1 MLFQSRLGKG
11 KDRSVRQRLVQGL
24 AGKLPFYYGWVVL
37 ACVCAASFS
46 RQGPAVATLSIFV
59 DPMTSDFGWS
69 MTEISLAVSVGGILG
84 AIVSPLIGPVAD
96 RHGARAILCVAVAS
110 TGVALLMLSFTHS
123 LLFFYVFFCTAR
135 MNFTGPY
142 DIGIYGSI
150 VNWFVR
156 RRTFVTSIATVAM
169 MAGLV
174 AMPLIAHFA
183 ILANGWRTAWL
194 MVGLTVLV
202 VGFLPCWLL
211 LVRRPEDLG
220 LRPDG
225 DDTPVSGRREKRNET
240 SASQIAYPVPDTEPA
255 FSRGEALAT
264 PAFWLL
270 SLFTLLVYPVQAG
283 ISLHQAPLLIERGLD
298 PTIAAT
304 AVSTFSLLS
313 AIVGFGYGFWPK
325 RVPLR
330 LALVLTACVMGA
342 SCLVML
348 SIDSALM
355 AYGAAA
361 LFGAG
366 IGGLVTMLPVA
377 WADYFGRSSFGA
389 IRGLALTIQVVAQA
403 MGPLISGVLRDWSG
417 SYDLSLTV
425 LATLAFVG
433 AGAALLAIPPRRPA
447 P

>member
-1 MLFQSRLGKG
+1 MRP
-11 KDRSVRQRLVQGL
+11 RLVHAL
-24 AGKLPFYYGWVVL
+24 AGKLPFYYGWVIL

-84 AIVSPLIGPVAD
+84 ALVSPLIGPIAD
-96 RHGARAILCVAVAS
+96 RHGARVMLCIAVAS
-110 TGVALLMLSFTHS
+110 TGIALLMLSFTNS

-150 VNWFVR
+150 VNWFVQ

-183 ILANGWRTAWL
+183 ILTSGWRTAWL
-194 MVGLTVLV
+194 MIGLTVLV
-202 VGFLPCWLL
+202 VGFLPCWLF

-220 LRPDG
+220 LLPDG
-225 DDTPVSGRREKRNET
+225 DQTLDPGTSDKRNHT
-240 SASQIAYPVPDTEPA
+240 SPENIAKPAPAAEPT
-255 FSRGEALAT
+255 FSRRDALAT

-304 AVSTFSLLS
+304 AVSTFSLFS

-325 RVPLR
+325 QVPLR
-330 LALVLTACVMGA
+330 LALFLTASVMGS

-348 SIDSALM
+348 AIESALM

-389 IRGLALTIQVVAQA
+389 IRGLALTVQVIAQA

-425 LATLAFVG
+425 LATLAFTG
-433 AGAALLAIPPRRPA
+433 AAAALLASPPRIPA
-447 P
+447 R

>member
-1 MLFQSRLGKG
+1 M
-11 KDRSVRQRLVQGL
+11 RQRLVHAL
-24 AGKLPFYYGWVVL
+24 AGKLPFYYGWVIL

-84 AIVSPLIGPVAD
+84 ALVSPLIGPIAD
-96 RHGARAILCVAVAS
+96 RHGARAILCIAVAS
-110 TGVALLMLSFTHS
+110 TGVALLMLSFTNS

-183 ILANGWRTAWL
+183 ILASGWRTAWL
-194 MVGLTVLV
+194 MIGLTVLV
-202 VGFLPCWLL
+202 VGFLPCWLF

-220 LRPDG
+220 LQPDG
-225 DDTPVSGRREKRNET
+225 DQTLGPETPDERNHT
-240 SASQIAYPVPDTEPA
+240 SPEHIAKPPPA
-255 FSRGEALAT
+255 ADPIFSRRDALAT

-270 SLFTLLVYPVQAG
+270 SLFTLLVYPVQSG

-304 AVSTFSLLS
+304 AVSTFSLFS

-330 LALVLTACVMGA
+330 LALVLTAGVMGS

-348 SIDSALM
+348 AIESALM

-389 IRGLALTIQVVAQA
+389 IRGLALTVQVIAQA

-417 SYDLSLTV
+417 SYDLSLSV
-425 LATLAFVG
+425 LATLAFTG
-433 AGAALLAIPPRRPA
+433 AAAALLASPPRRRS
-447 P
+447 